1 MGSCSALV
9 RARQPMHGVIPV
21 STAPGL
27 AVTGPWGISLAL
39 ERVEFNQ
46 VGGGAVLG
54 VLRVQKWALACFV
67 C

>member
-1 MGSCSALV
+1 MGSCMALV
-9 RARQPMHGVIPV
+9 QTNQPMHGVIPG

-27 AVTGPWGISLAL
+27 AITGPWVCLAL

-54 VLRVQKWALACFV
+54 VLRVQKWAPACFV